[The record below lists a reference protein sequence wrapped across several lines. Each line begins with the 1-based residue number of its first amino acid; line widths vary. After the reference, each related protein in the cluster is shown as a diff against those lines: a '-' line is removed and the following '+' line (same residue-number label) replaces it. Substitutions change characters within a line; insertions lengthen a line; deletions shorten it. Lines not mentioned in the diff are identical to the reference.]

1 MITHDQLTTT
11 MLLLLLL
18 LLLLL
23 CVYNSYCFPLLSAD
37 SLSVNEISFGCALLN
52 LLAIRNNNLYL
63 QQNFF
68 FGTVLRSS

>member
-11 MLLLLLL
+11 MLMLMLL

-52 LLAIRNNNLYL
+52 LLAIRHNNLRICYL
-63 QQNFF
+63 Q
-68 FGTVLRSS
+68 L